1 MHKTEFIYKCDNF
14 YLSNDEYG
22 IRWDDPM
29 INIKWPKIDIDYII
43 SEKDK
48 ELPKLQETKHF

>member
-1 MHKTEFIYKCDNF
+1 
-14 YLSNDEYG
+14 
-22 IRWDDPM
+22 M